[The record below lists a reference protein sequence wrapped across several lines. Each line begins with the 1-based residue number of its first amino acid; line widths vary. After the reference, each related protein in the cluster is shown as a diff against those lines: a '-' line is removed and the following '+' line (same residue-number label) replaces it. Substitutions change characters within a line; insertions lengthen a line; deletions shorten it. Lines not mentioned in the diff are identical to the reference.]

1 MSEETTTNEA
11 PKLEAVP
18 EIKTASQEAIELV
31 EEAQSKKVF
40 NLADA
45 IKGRALPQKT
55 VTIFLDEQSAMD
67 LVEINDLMNGVTDP
81 EKMAELEAKAASLK
95 SVINQSALTV
105 VMRGVN
111 QKTIE
116 EVSDMCNSKHG
127 IKDGEGPSSLDWMVD
142 YIVTLVAKNI
152 LSVTT
157 GDGNTDEG
165 PFDFDKLDEIR
176 GLMPAAEWNKLV
188 ETMQRL
194 TLAGGYFEQLTDAG
208 FLQKS

>member
-1 MSEETTTNEA
+1 MSEETTTKDAGAEA
-11 PKLEAVP
+11 L
-18 EIKTASQEAIELV
+18 ELV

-55 VTIFLDEQSAMD
+55 ITIFLDENAAME
-67 LVEINDLMNGVTDP
+67 LVEVNELMNQTTDADEMAKLEAQAAELKKLIND
-81 EKMAELEAKAASLK
+81 
-95 SVINQSALTV
+95 SALTIA
-105 VMRGVN
+105 MRGVN

-116 EVSDMCNSKHG
+116 EVSDLCNSKHNV
-127 IKDGEGPSSLDWMVD
+127 KEGEGPSSLDWMID

-152 LSVTT
+152 LSITT
-157 GDGNTDEG
+157 GDGEVDHG
-165 PFDFDKLDEIR
+165 PFDFDKLNEIR
-176 GLMPAAEWNKLV
+176 GFIPTAEWNKLV

>member
-1 MSEETTTNEA
+1 MSEENTTKDAGAEA
-11 PKLEAVP
+11 LELA
-18 EIKTASQEAIELV
+18 

-45 IKGRALPQKT
+45 IKGRSLPQKT
-55 VTIFLDEQSAMD
+55 VTIFLDENSAMA
-67 LVEINDLMNGVTDP
+67 LVEINDLMNETTDP
-81 EKMAELEAKAASLK
+81 EALAELEAQAATLKAD
-95 SVINQSALTV
+95 INQSALTV
-105 VMRGVN
+105 AMRGVN

-116 EVSDMCNSKHG
+116 EVSDMCNEKH
-127 IKDGEGPSSLDWMVD
+127 KVKEGEGPSSLDWMVD

-152 LSVTT
+152 VSITT
-157 GDGNTDEG
+157 GEGETDSG
-165 PFDFDKLDEIR
+165 PFDFDKLNEIR
-176 GLMPAAEWNKLV
+176 GFIPTAEWNKLV

>member
-1 MSEETTTNEA
+1 MSEENTTKDAGAEA
-11 PKLEAVP
+11 LELA
-18 EIKTASQEAIELV
+18 

-55 VTIFLDEQSAMD
+55 VTIFLDENSAMA
-67 LVEINDLMNGVTDP
+67 LVEINDLMNETTD
-81 EKMAELEAKAASLK
+81 AETLAKLEAEADELKAK
-95 SVINQSALTV
+95 INESALTV
-105 VMRGVN
+105 AMRGVN

-116 EVSDMCNSKHG
+116 EVSDMCNEKH
-127 IKDGEGPSSLDWMVD
+127 KVKEGEGPSSLDWMVD
-142 YIVTLVAKNI
+142 YIVTLVARNI
-152 LSVTT
+152 VSITT
-157 GDGNTDEG
+157 GDGETDEG
-165 PFDFDKLDEIR
+165 PFDFDKLNEIR
-176 GLMPAAEWNKLV
+176 GFIPTAEWNKLV

>member
-1 MSEETTTNEA
+1 MSEETTTKDAGAEA
-11 PKLEAVP
+11 LELA
-18 EIKTASQEAIELV
+18 EQ
-31 EEAQSKKVF
+31 AQSKKVF

-55 VTIFLDEQSAMD
+55 ITIFLDEHAAME
-67 LVEINDLMNGVTDP
+67 LVEINDLMNETTEP
-81 EKMAELEAKAASLK
+81 EKMAALEAQSEELK
-95 SVINQSALTV
+95 KRINDSALTIA
-105 VMRGVN
+105 MRGVN

-116 EVSDMCNSKHG
+116 EVSDMCNDKHNV
-127 IKDGEGPSSLDWMVD
+127 KDGEGPSSLDWMVD

-152 LSVTT
+152 VSITT
-157 GDGNTDEG
+157 GDGEVDEG
-165 PFDFDKLDEIR
+165 PFDFDKLNEIR
-176 GLMPAAEWNKLV
+176 GFIPTAEWNKLV

>member
-1 MSEETTTNEA
+1 MSEETTTKDAGAEA
-11 PKLEAVP
+11 L
-18 EIKTASQEAIELV
+18 ELV

-55 VTIFLDEQSAMD
+55 ITIFLDENAAME
-67 LVEINDLMNGVTDP
+67 LVEINDLMNQTTDAD
-81 EKMAELEAKAASLK
+81 EMTKLEAQAEELK
-95 SVINQSALTV
+95 KRINDSALTIA
-105 VMRGVN
+105 MRGVN

-116 EVSDMCNSKHG
+116 EVSDMCNDKH
-127 IKDGEGPSSLDWMVD
+127 KVKEGEGPSSLDWMID

-152 LSVTT
+152 VSITT
-157 GDGNTDEG
+157 GDGEVDEG
-165 PFDFDKLDEIR
+165 PFDFDKLNEIR
-176 GLMPAAEWNKLV
+176 GFIPTAEWNKLV

>member
-1 MSEETTTNEA
+1 MSEETTTKDAGAEA
-11 PKLEAVP
+11 L
-18 EIKTASQEAIELV
+18 ELV
-31 EEAQSKKVF
+31 EQAQSKKVF

-55 VTIFLDEQSAMD
+55 ITIFLDEHAAME
-67 LVEINDLMNGVTDP
+67 LVEINDLMNQTTDAD
-81 EKMAELEAKAASLK
+81 EMANLESQAAELKKL
-95 SVINQSALTV
+95 INDSALTIA
-105 VMRGVN
+105 MRGVN

-116 EVSDMCNSKHG
+116 EVSDMCNDKHKV
-127 IKDGEGPSSLDWMVD
+127 KDGEGPSSLDWMVD

-152 LSVTT
+152 VSITT
-157 GDGNTDEG
+157 GDGEVDEG
-165 PFDFDKLDEIR
+165 PFDFDKLNEIR
-176 GLMPAAEWNKLV
+176 GFIPTAEWNKLV

>member
-1 MSEETTTNEA
+1 MSEETTTKDAGAEA
-11 PKLEAVP
+11 L
-18 EIKTASQEAIELV
+18 ELV

-45 IKGRALPQKT
+45 IKGRSLPQKT
-55 VTIFLDEQSAMD
+55 ITIFLDENSAME
-67 LVEINDLMNGVTDP
+67 LVDINNLMNQTTDPDEMAKLEAQAAELKKQIND
-81 EKMAELEAKAASLK
+81 
-95 SVINQSALTV
+95 SALTIA
-105 VMRGVN
+105 MRGVN

-116 EVSDMCNSKHG
+116 EVSDLCNDKHKV
-127 IKDGEGPSSLDWMVD
+127 KDGEGPTSLDWMID

-152 LSVTT
+152 VSITL
-157 GDGNTDEG
+157 GDGEVDEG
-165 PFDFDKLDEIR
+165 PFDFDKLNEIR
-176 GLMPAAEWNKLV
+176 GFIPTAEWNKLV